1 MGEEP
6 NIYPNLS
13 DQQQFSLNKMNEVKE
28 DFIEKISKREL
39 LSKKFSNYIASFDC
53 FDKSFIVLSATNGSI
68 FIVSCAT
75 VIGHL

>member
-28 DFIEKISKREL
+28 DFIEKISEREL

-53 FDKSFIVLSATNGSI
+53 FDNSFIVLSATNGSI
-68 FIVSCAT
+68 FIASCAT